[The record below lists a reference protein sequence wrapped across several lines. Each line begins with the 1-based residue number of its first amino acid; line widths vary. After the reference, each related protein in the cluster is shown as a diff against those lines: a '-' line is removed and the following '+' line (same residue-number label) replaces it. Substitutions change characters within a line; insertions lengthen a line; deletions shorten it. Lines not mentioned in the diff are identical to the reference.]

1 MCFCVCNNV
10 VHQDVFKAN
19 LSKAICSPQTTARHS
34 RTPCVSKG
42 CHTPVKGKSWVN
54 LWFHFNHIDLWP
66 FWVKTITSF
75 EVKRKDIARG
85 VTKAFWLNSM
95 TIQYLVQ
102 EMPLWKKVEWVVV
115 TNEGRSLLIKV
126 IIKNDNQ
133 QVFVANE
140 DPRTC
145 SPPGTCH
152 TLSLGS
158 ECRREPWKISKM

>member
-1 MCFCVCNNV
+1 MVITKIPYGKCTVLYRRLIVLRKKTGVAHLYFRCVPMCFCVCNNV

-19 LSKAICSPQTTARHS
+19 LSKAVCSPQTTARHS

-102 EMPLWKKVEWVVV
+102 EMPLWKSWISCCDQWEK
-115 TNEGRSLLIKV
+115 
-126 IIKNDNQ
+126 IIKNKSYHQ
-133 QVFVANE
+133 K
-140 DPRTC
+140 
-145 SPPGTCH
+145 
-152 TLSLGS
+152 
-158 ECRREPWKISKM
+158 W